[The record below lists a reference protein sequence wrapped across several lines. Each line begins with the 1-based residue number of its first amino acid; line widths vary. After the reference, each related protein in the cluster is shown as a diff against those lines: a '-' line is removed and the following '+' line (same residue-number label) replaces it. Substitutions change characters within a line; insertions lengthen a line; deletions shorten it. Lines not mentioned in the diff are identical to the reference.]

1 MSEAA
6 VPPAY
11 VRVLRGVLHDT
22 VPVRRALLKIAVVTV
37 VVAVHT
43 HAAAVGFPVR
53 VLPLVPPA
61 PPTPAPTPTG
71 GPFFRC
77 VKGRSEISLRVHHR
91 ETAQRCAARHK
102 PSNVG
107 RFLLELLYFKF
118 LPFKGLQLS
127 LHPVHF

>member
-1 MSEAA
+1 MLHNSYVGEAA
-6 VPPAY
+6 RPF
-11 VRVLRGVLHDT
+11 T
-22 VPVRRALLKIAVVTV
+22 T
-37 VVAVHT
+37 
-43 HAAAVGFPVR
+43 AAPIQ
-53 VLPLVPPA
+53 PLVPPA

-118 LPFKGLQLS
+118 LPFKGLQLERFLKKS
-127 LHPVHF
+127 PAFNAPGPFLKLKCGRDPKQTERC